1 VSGTVFWKR
10 AYVLFCAI
18 LLCLTA
24 GQLLLG
30 LSIPE
35 SGMDYRVFKGAVQ
48 SLNQGENPYSLSNIT
63 YYVGGTLPFNYPP
76 HTLLFFWCL
85 QFFFIFQSIWVYYA
99 FLVAFMVA
107 SGYLILTLDQKPQY
121 LFFITLLLTGFIS
134 TFWNFFTGNKDTLFL
149 FLFAGIFY
157 LLIKEKFWQSSIV
170 MGLMGSF
177 SLITIPF
184 IALYLVVRRSVMDR
198 LSYILLSIGVIAA
211 IFLIT
216 WWINPSL
223 FVSYIENIRGST
235 SPLLDESG
243 RTTPT
248 PFLMFGV
255 LLNPINGG
263 ITIPM
268 IFVSVFYVSL
278 IIGASWFVL
287 RKNQKNPLLIYSFVT
302 LSIFMIL
309 PRTKPYDFIILVL
322 PLYFLFK
329 NYGYKIKIL
338 ALAVISL
345 LPLSVWYYFLI
356 DRTQPISYLAYLV
369 YQYSQTFSLFLVF
382 IIAFVLIYHKPV
394 CLPAVQA

>member
-1 VSGTVFWKR
+1 
-10 AYVLFCAI
+10 
-18 LLCLTA
+18 
-24 GQLLLG
+24 
-30 LSIPE
+30 
-35 SGMDYRVFKGAVQ
+35 MDYRVFKGAVQ
-48 SLNQGENPYSLSNIT
+48 SLNHGENPYSLSNIT

-85 QFFFIFQSIWVYYA
+85 QFLFIFQSIWIYYA
-99 FLVAFMVA
+99 FLVALMIA
-107 SGYLILTLDQKPQY
+107 SGYLILTLDQKPEY
-121 LFFITLLLTGFIS
+121 LFFVTLLLTAFIN
-134 TFWNFFTGNKDTLFL
+134 TYWNFVTGNKDIIFL

-157 LLIKEKFWQSSIV
+157 LLVRGKFWQSSIV

-223 FVSYIENIRGST
+223 FVSYIENLRGST
-235 SPLLDESG
+235 SPLYDQSD
-243 RTTPT
+243 RNTPT

-255 LLNPINGG
+255 LLNPMNCG

-268 IFVSVFYVSL
+268 IFVSLVYVSL

-287 RKNQKNPLLIYSFVT
+287 RKNQENPLITYSFIV
-302 LSIFMIL
+302 LAIFMVL

-322 PLYFLFK
+322 PLYLLFK
-329 NYGYKIKIL
+329 DDGYKLKIL
-338 ALAVISL
+338 VLGVISL

-356 DRTQPISYLAYLV
+356 DRTQPISYLAYLI

-382 IIAFVLIYHKPV
+382 IIAFILIYHKPV

>member
-1 VSGTVFWKR
+1 MFWKR
-10 AYVLFCAI
+10 AYVVLCVI

-24 GQLLLG
+24 GQLFLG
-30 LSIPE
+30 LSIPS

-48 SLNQGENPYSLSNIT
+48 SLNHGENPYSLSNIT

-85 QFFFIFQSIWVYYA
+85 QFFFIFQSIWIYYI
-99 FLVAFMVA
+99 FLIVLMVA
-107 SGYLILTLDQKPQY
+107 SGYLIVTLDQKPEY
-121 LFFITLLLTGFIS
+121 LFFVTLLLTAFIN
-134 TFWNFFTGNKDTLFL
+134 TYWNFVTGNKDIIFL

-157 LLIKEKFWQSSIV
+157 LLVREKFWQSSIV

-198 LSYILLSIGVIAA
+198 LTYILLSIGVIAA

-216 WWINPSL
+216 WWVNPSL
-223 FVSYIENIRGST
+223 LVSYIENVRGST
-235 SPLLDESG
+235 SPLYDQSD
-243 RTTPT
+243 RNTPT

-255 LLNPINGG
+255 LLNPMFGG

-268 IFVSVFYVSL
+268 IFVSLVYVSL

-287 RKNQKNPLLIYSFVT
+287 RKNQENPLITYSFIV
-302 LSIFMIL
+302 LAIFMVL

-322 PLYFLFK
+322 PLYLMFK
-329 NYGYKIKIL
+329 DYGYKIKIL
-338 ALAVISL
+338 VLGVISL

-382 IIAFVLIYHKPV
+382 IIAFILIYHKPV

>member
-1 VSGTVFWKR
+1 
-10 AYVLFCAI
+10 
-18 LLCLTA
+18 
-24 GQLLLG
+24 
-30 LSIPE
+30 
-35 SGMDYRVFKGAVQ
+35 MDYRVFKGAVQ
-48 SLNQGENPYSLSNIT
+48 SLNHGENPYSLSNIT

-85 QFFFIFQSIWVYYA
+85 QFLFIFQSIWIYYA
-99 FLVAFMVA
+99 FLVALMIA
-107 SGYLILTLDQKPQY
+107 SGYLILTLDQKPEY
-121 LFFITLLLTGFIS
+121 LFFVTLLLTAFIN
-134 TFWNFFTGNKDTLFL
+134 TYWNFVTGNKDIIFL

-157 LLIKEKFWQSSIV
+157 LLVREKFWQSSIV

-223 FVSYIENIRGST
+223 FVSYIENLRGST
-235 SPLLDESG
+235 SPLYDQSD
-243 RTTPT
+243 RNTPT

-255 LLNPINGG
+255 LLNPIIGG

-268 IFVSVFYVSL
+268 IFVSLVYVSL

-287 RKNQKNPLLIYSFVT
+287 RKNQENPLITYSFIV
-302 LSIFMIL
+302 LAIFMVL

-322 PLYFLFK
+322 PLYLMFK
-329 NYGYKIKIL
+329 DYGYKIKIL
-338 ALAVISL
+338 VLGVISL
-345 LPLSVWYYFLI
+345 LPLSVWYYFII
-356 DRTQPISYLAYLV
+356 DRTQPISYLAYLI

-382 IIAFVLIYHKPV
+382 IIAFILIYHKPV